1 MGTPGQTSVQI
12 CVKVNPSLKGR
23 MERAMGFTGGTTTE
37 FVSDAL
43 KFYINYI
50 EDHKLYI
57 TKKDE
62 NTDFEERWGNES
74 SPAEMLNVN

>member
-1 MGTPGQTSVQI
+1 MGIPGQSSVQI

-23 MERAMGFTGGTTTE
+23 MDRAMSFTGGTASE
-37 FVSDAL
+37 FVNDAL

-57 TKKDE
+57 TQNNVDS
-62 NTDFEERWGNES
+62 DFME
-74 SPAEMLNVN
+74 

>member
-1 MGTPGQTSVQI
+1 MNYVCMGSPGQTSVQI

-23 MERAMGFTGGTTTE
+23 MDRAMGFTGGTATE
-37 FVSDAL
+37 FVNDAL

-57 TKKDE
+57 TKADV
-62 NTDFEERWGNES
+62 NNDFED
-74 SPAEMLNVN
+74 

>member
-1 MGTPGQTSVQI
+1 MGTPGQSSVQI

-23 MERAMGFTGGTTTE
+23 MDRAMSFTGGTASE
-37 FVSDAL
+37 FVNDAL

-57 TKKDE
+57 TQNNVD
-62 NTDFEERWGNES
+62 TDFME
-74 SPAEMLNVN
+74 

>member
-1 MGTPGQTSVQI
+1 MGSPGQTSVQI

-23 MERAMGFTGGTTTE
+23 MDRAMGFTGGTATE
-37 FVSDAL
+37 FVNDAL

-57 TKKDE
+57 TKADE
-62 NTDFEERWGNES
+62 INDFED
-74 SPAEMLNVN
+74 

>member
-1 MGTPGQTSVQI
+1 MHMHYVCMGSPGQTSVQI

-23 MERAMGFTGGTTTE
+23 MDRAMGFTGGTATE
-37 FVSDAL
+37 FVNDAL

-57 TKKDE
+57 MKADAD
-62 NTDFEERWGNES
+62 NDFED
-74 SPAEMLNVN
+74 

>member
-1 MGTPGQTSVQI
+1 MHTHYICMGSPGQTSVQI

-23 MERAMGFTGGTTTE
+23 MDRAMGFTGGTATE
-37 FVSDAL
+37 FVNDAL

-57 TKKDE
+57 TKADV
-62 NTDFEERWGNES
+62 NNDFED
-74 SPAEMLNVN
+74 

>member
-1 MGTPGQTSVQI
+1 MGSPGQSSVQI

-23 MERAMGFTGGTTTE
+23 MDRAMSFTGGTASE
-37 FVSDAL
+37 FVNDAL

-57 TKKDE
+57 TQSDV
-62 NTDFEERWGNES
+62 NSDFME
-74 SPAEMLNVN
+74 